1 MPQKTMRRDAA
12 IFCLGA
18 WIMGTV
24 FMGVVAT
31 QNFYTIDRL
40 LEAVPNETFGEVVDS
55 VGPGRSREFMRYLS
69 SELNRLFFLAW
80 GFAQIGIGG
89 AVVWLVYPVT
99 RSRRIRLGAL
109 AMLVLVVLLTL
120 GLTPGILSV
129 GRALDFVPRDPSPP
143 LLATFGLLHAGYTLL
158 DLIKL
163 GLCGAVAFWLH
174 REP

>member
-1 MPQKTMRRDAA
+1 
-12 IFCLGA
+12 
-18 WIMGTV
+18 
-24 FMGVVAT
+24 MGVVAT

-99 RSRRIRLGAL
+99 RSPRIRLGAL
-109 AMLVLVVLLTL
+109 TMLVLVVLLTL

-143 LLATFGLLHAGYTLL
+143 SLATFGLLHAGYTLL

-174 REP
+174 RET